1 MHCGAKR
8 RSVCVC
14 VCVCTQWCRHRVYV
28 LCKECTSPALHTLS
42 PLQGGA
48 LQSRLQRRPLSRSLP
63 LSLSLA
69 RSLSLSH
76 TPPPPSPPP
85 SLPPPLSPALS
96 LSAKANKGI
105 HCLREPLVNTL
116 S

>member
-48 LQSRLQRRPLSRSLP
+48 LQSRLQRRSLSRSLP
-63 LSLSLA
+63 LSLS
-69 RSLSLSH
+69 
-76 TPPPPSPPP
+76 
-85 SLPPPLSPALS
+85 PALS
-96 LSAKANKGI
+96 LSLSLPLSLLQVIGMLPGGKDG
-105 HCLREPLVNTL
+105 EPPFVT
-116 S
+116 